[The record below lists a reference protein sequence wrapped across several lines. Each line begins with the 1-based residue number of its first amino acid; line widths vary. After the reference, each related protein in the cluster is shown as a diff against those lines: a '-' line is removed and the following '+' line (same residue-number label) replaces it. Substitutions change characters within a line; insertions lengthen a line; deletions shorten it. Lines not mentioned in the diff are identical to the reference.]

1 MIGDVSFYTKLYVM
15 TDHLVNG
22 MWLGIGCI
30 IVALVINNAP
40 FTQDDEKT
48 LGDKKVERLVN
59 IMSTIVLVL
68 CFIVILLDNYIAWKL
83 VKSGMSYNELHN
95 LIVNYENRCK

>member
-1 MIGDVSFYTKLYVM
+1 MIGDISFYTKLYVI

-22 MWLGIGCI
+22 MWLGMGCT
-30 IVALVINNAP
+30 IVALVINNVP
-40 FTQDDEKT
+40 FTPDDEKT

-95 LIVNYENRCK
+95 LIANYENRCK